1 MQYIMAH
8 YRWRRCLKIALFEMV
23 IYLVIIAGG
32 IEGHVNIYRHV
43 LLTMVWVELAATI
56 NS

>member
-1 MQYIMAH
+1 
-8 YRWRRCLKIALFEMV
+8 MV

-43 LLTMVWVELAATI
+43 LLTMVWVELAATFNTWRKDGRFKLI
-56 NS
+56 LKASFLYL